1 LAGGYDPACIFLP
14 PKASAMKKAI
24 ILGAGPAG
32 LTAAY
37 ELLTRTD
44 IKPVIIEMDSQ
55 VGGLSKTINYKGN
68 LIDIGGHRFFS
79 KSERIISWWLKF
91 LPLADIS
98 ANEIPL
104 TYHNQTIELHSQ
116 GLNIPGRDG
125 KMLIRP
131 RKSRIYFDHSFFD
144 YPLSFN
150 HKTFQNF
157 GVTKITR
164 IALSYFKSKF
174 FPIREELTLEQFFI
188 NRFGKELYQT
198 FFKGYTEKIWGVP
211 CDHIPADWGHQRIKD
226 LNIGKAIIQSFKS
239 VFKSNKKIHQHGV
252 STSLIEQFLYPEK
265 GPGQMWETVAEKVK
279 ELGGEIYLG
288 YEAEKIIVEKNQIQS
303 ITCRNPGAGNSIEFA
318 GEYFFSTIPVKN
330 LVASLVNIEVPGPV
344 NDIASRLS
352 YRDFIMVGLLFK
364 KKNGENMDG
373 FEMLT
378 DNWIYLQD
386 KDLIAGRLQIFNNW
400 SPHMVADN
408 NNLWIG
414 MEYFCSES
422 DAIWNN
428 SRVEM
433 IELALKEITG
443 IGLIQKEALI
453 DATVIKI
460 PKAYPSYIGAYE
472 QFHLI
477 QEFLDKIG
485 NLYLTGRNGMHR
497 YNNADHSMM
506 TAMIAVDNIISHQ
519 KDRSNIWAVN
529 MEQDF
534 HEESLKPKA

>member
-1 LAGGYDPACIFLP
+1 
-14 PKASAMKKAI
+14 MKKAI

-44 IKPVIIEMDSQ
+44 IKPVIIEMDNQ

-79 KSERIISWWLKF
+79 KSEKITDWWLKF
-91 LPLADIS
+91 LPLADTPE
-98 ANEIPL
+98 NEIPI
-104 TYHNQTIELHSQ
+104 TYHNQTIELHKSD
-116 GLNIPGRDG
+116 LTYKSEAGR
-125 KMLIRP
+125 MLVRP

-150 HKTFQNF
+150 RKTLQNF
-157 GVTKITR
+157 GMTKITR
-164 IALSYFKSKF
+164 IALSYFRSKL
-174 FPIREELTLEQFFI
+174 FPIKGEQTLEEFFI
-188 NRFGKELYQT
+188 NRFGRELYRT
-198 FFKGYTEKIWGVP
+198 FFKGYTEKIWGVS
-211 CDHIPADWGHQRIKD
+211 CDQIPADWGYQRIKD

-239 VFKSNKKIHQHGV
+239 VFTSNKNIHQQGV

-265 GPGQMWETVAEKVK
+265 GPGQMWETVAQKVM
-279 ELGGEIYLG
+279 ELGGEIHLG
-288 YEAEKIIVEKNQIQS
+288 YEAEKIRVENNRIIS
-303 ITCRNPGAGNSIEFA
+303 VSCRNPGDGKSLELQ

-330 LVASLVNIEVPGPV
+330 LIASLVNINVPAHV
-344 NDIASRLS
+344 NEIASGLA

-364 KKNGENMDG
+364 KQDDKNKDG
-373 FEMLT
+373 FELLT

-386 KDLIAGRLQIFNNW
+386 KNLIAGRLQIFNNW
-400 SPHMVADN
+400 SPDMVGDK
-408 NNLWIG
+408 NNLWVG

-422 DAIWNN
+422 DAIWGK
-428 SRVEM
+428 SREEM
-433 IELALKEITG
+433 IELALKEITE
-443 IGLIQKEALI
+443 IGLIRKEALI

-460 PKAYPSYIGAYE
+460 QKAYPSYIGAYD
-472 QFHLI
+472 QFPVI
-477 QEFLDKIG
+477 QEFLDTIE

-506 TAMIAVDNIISHQ
+506 TAMVAVDNIINNQ

-534 HEESLKPKA
+534 HEQKPKA

>member
-1 LAGGYDPACIFLP
+1 
-14 PKASAMKKAI
+14 MKKAI
-24 ILGAGPAG
+24 IMGAGPAG

-44 IKPVIIEMDSQ
+44 IKPVIIEMDTQ

-79 KSERIISWWLKF
+79 KSERITNWWLSF
-91 LPLADIS
+91 LPLADPNS
-98 ANEIPL
+98 NNIPL
-104 TYHNQTIELHSQ
+104 SYHNQTVELHKSNMSESVY
-116 GLNIPGRDG
+116 GG

-150 HKTFQNF
+150 RKTFKNF
-157 GVTKITR
+157 GIAKISR
-164 IALSYFKSKF
+164 IALSYFRSKLL
-174 FPIREELTLEQFFI
+174 PVRKEQTLEQFFI
-188 NRFGKELYQT
+188 NRFGKELYLT

-211 CDHIPADWGHQRIKD
+211 CEKIPADWGHQRIKD
-226 LNIGKAIIQSFKS
+226 LDISKAIVQSLKSIFKN
-239 VFKSNKKIHQHGV
+239 NKTIHQQGV

-265 GPGQMWETVAEKVK
+265 GPGQMWETVAQKIT
-279 ELGGEIYLG
+279 ELGGEIYLSS
-288 YEAEKIIVEKNQIQS
+288 EVEKIKVKNDHIHS
-303 ITCRNPGAGNSIEFA
+303 VIFRDLVSGNSTEIP
-318 GEYFFSTIPVKN
+318 GDYFFSTIPVKN
-330 LVASLVNIEVPGPV
+330 LVASLVGIEIPDPV
-344 NDIASRLS
+344 KNIASGLS

-364 KKNGENMDG
+364 KQDEENRQSLDI
-373 FEMLT
+373 LT

-386 KDLIAGRLQIFNNW
+386 KNLLAGRLQIFNNW
-400 SPHMVADN
+400 SPKMVEDK

-422 DAIWNN
+422 DSIWNK
-428 SRVEM
+428 SREEM
-433 IELALKEITG
+433 IELALREITE

-472 QFHLI
+472 QFSVV

-485 NLYLTGRNGMHR
+485 NLFLTGRNGMHR

-506 TAMIAVDNIISHQ
+506 TAMIAVDNIISQ
-519 KDRSNIWAVN
+519 KMDRSNIWAVN

-534 HEESLKPKA
+534 HEESRKQV

>member
-1 LAGGYDPACIFLP
+1 
-14 PKASAMKKAI
+14 MKKAI
-24 ILGAGPAG
+24 IMGAGPAG

-37 ELLTRTD
+37 ELLTRTN

-79 KSERIISWWLKF
+79 KSDKITNWWLSF
-91 LPLADIS
+91 LPLADPKT
-98 ANEIPL
+98 NEISL
-104 TYHNQTIELHSQ
+104 SYQNQTVV
-116 GLNIPGRDG
+116 LNQRIVSNPGDGG

-150 HKTFQNF
+150 RKTFKNF
-157 GVTKITR
+157 GIAKITR
-164 IALSYFKSKF
+164 IALSYFRSKL
-174 FPIREELTLEQFFI
+174 FPVRKEQTLEQFFI
-188 NRFGKELYQT
+188 NRFGKELYLT

-211 CDHIPADWGHQRIKD
+211 CEKIPADWGHQRIKD
-226 LNIGKAIIQSFKS
+226 LNIGKAILQSLKS
-239 VFKSNKKIHQHGV
+239 IFTTNKTIHQQGV

-265 GPGQMWETVAEKVK
+265 GPGQMWETVAQKIT
-279 ELGGEIYLG
+279 ELGGEIYLNN
-288 YEAEKIIVEKNQIQS
+288 EVEKIILADNCIHSVI
-303 ITCRNPGAGNSIEFA
+303 CRDLVSGNSMDLL
-318 GEYFFSTIPVKN
+318 GDYFFSTIPIKN
-330 LVASLVNIEVPGPV
+330 LVASFVNIEVPALV
-344 NDIASRLS
+344 NKIASALS

-364 KKNGENMDG
+364 KQDKGGNQN

-386 KDLIAGRLQIFNNW
+386 RNLLAGRLQIFNNW
-400 SPHMVADN
+400 SPEMVEEK

-422 DAIWNN
+422 DSIWKK
-428 SRVEM
+428 SREEM
-433 IELALKEITG
+433 IELALREITE

-472 QFHLI
+472 QFSVV
-477 QEFLDKIG
+477 QEFLDRIE

-506 TAMIAVDNIISHQ
+506 TAMIAVDNIISQ
-519 KDRSNIWAVN
+519 KKDRSNIWAVN
-529 MEQDF
+529 MEKDF
-534 HEESLKPKA
+534 HEESPKPKA

>member
-1 LAGGYDPACIFLP
+1 
-14 PKASAMKKAI
+14 MKKAI

-44 IKPVIIEMDSQ
+44 IKPIIIEMDEQ

-79 KSERIISWWLKF
+79 KSERITDWWLKF
-91 LPLADIS
+91 LPLADTPE
-98 ANEIPL
+98 NEIPI
-104 TYHNQTIELHSQ
+104 TYHNQTIELHKRD
-116 GLNIPGRDG
+116 LANKNETGR
-125 KMLIRP
+125 MLIRP

-150 HKTFQNF
+150 RKTLQNF
-157 GVTKITR
+157 GIIKISR
-164 IALSYFKSKF
+164 IALSYFRSKL
-174 FPIREELTLEQFFI
+174 FPIKEEQTLEQFFI
-188 NRFGKELYQT
+188 NRFGRELYLT
-198 FFKGYTEKIWGVP
+198 FFKGYTEKIWGIS
-211 CDHIPADWGHQRIKD
+211 CDHIPADWGYQRIKD
-226 LNIGKAIIQSFKS
+226 LNIGKAIIQSLKS
-239 VFKSNKKIHQHGV
+239 VFTSNKNIHQQGV

-265 GPGQMWETVAEKVK
+265 GPGQMWETVAQKVR

-288 YEAEKIIVEKNQIQS
+288 YEANKISVENNKIISVTCMNLANGHSVEF
-303 ITCRNPGAGNSIEFA
+303 PGDH
-318 GEYFFSTIPVKN
+318 FFSTIPVKN
-330 LVASLVNIEVPGPV
+330 LVDSLVNIEVPAQV
-344 NDIASRLS
+344 NEIASGLA

-364 KKNGENMDG
+364 KQDDKNDDG
-373 FEMLT
+373 FELLT

-386 KDLIAGRLQIFNNW
+386 KNLIAGRLQIFNNW
-400 SPHMVADN
+400 SPEMVKDK

-422 DAIWNN
+422 DAIWKK
-428 SRVEM
+428 SQEEM
-433 IELALKEITG
+433 IELALKEITE
-443 IGLIQKEALI
+443 IGLICKEALI

-460 PKAYPSYIGAYE
+460 KKAYPSYIGAYDLFPVV
-472 QFHLI
+472 Q
-477 QEFLDKIG
+477 QFLDTIE

-506 TAMIAVDNIISHQ
+506 TAMIAVDNIIKNQ

-534 HEESLKPKA
+534 HEKA

>member
-1 LAGGYDPACIFLP
+1 
-14 PKASAMKKAI
+14 MKKAI
-24 ILGAGPAG
+24 IMGAGPAG

-37 ELLTRTD
+37 ELLTRTN
-44 IKPVIIEMDSQ
+44 IKPVIIESDNQ

-79 KSERIISWWLKF
+79 KSERITNWWLSF
-91 LPLADIS
+91 LPLADPNT
-98 ANEIPL
+98 NEIL
-104 TYHNQTIELHSQ
+104 ISYQNQIVELHKSVISNA
-116 GLNIPGRDG
+116 GDGG

-150 HKTFQNF
+150 RKTFNNF
-157 GVTKITR
+157 GIAKITR
-164 IALSYFKSKF
+164 IALSYVRSKLA
-174 FPIREELTLEQFFI
+174 PVRKEQTLEQFFI
-188 NRFGKELYQT
+188 NRFGKELYLT

-211 CDHIPADWGHQRIKD
+211 CNKIPADWGHQRIKD
-226 LNIGKAIIQSFKS
+226 LNIGKAIVQSFKS
-239 VFKSNKKIHQHGV
+239 IFSTNKTIHQQGV

-265 GPGQMWETVAEKVK
+265 GPGQMWETVAQKIT
-279 ELGGEIYLG
+279 ELGGEIYLSN
-288 YEAEKIIVEKNQIQS
+288 EVEKIKVNNNHIHSVF
-303 ITCRNPGAGNSIEFA
+303 CRDLVSGNSSEIP
-318 GEYFFSTIPVKN
+318 GDYFFSTIPVKN
-330 LVASLVNIEVPGPV
+330 LVASLINIEIPTPV
-344 NDIASRLS
+344 KAIASNLS

-364 KKNGENMDG
+364 KQDEGSGQNL
-373 FEMLT
+373 EMLT

-386 KDLIAGRLQIFNNW
+386 KNLLAGRLQIFNNW
-400 SPHMVADN
+400 SPEMVEDK

-422 DAIWNN
+422 DVIWKR
-428 SRVEM
+428 SREEM
-433 IELALKEITG
+433 IKLALREITE

-472 QFHLI
+472 QFSVV
-477 QEFLDKIG
+477 QEFLDKIE

-506 TAMIAVDNIISHQ
+506 TAMIAVDNIIGQ
-519 KDRSNIWAVN
+519 KKDRGNIWAVN

-534 HEESLKPKA
+534 HEEKPKA

>member
-1 LAGGYDPACIFLP
+1 
-14 PKASAMKKAI
+14 MKKAI
-24 ILGAGPAG
+24 IMGAGPAG

-37 ELLTRTD
+37 ELLTKTD
-44 IKPVIIEMDSQ
+44 IKPVIVEMDKQ

-79 KSERIISWWLKF
+79 KSAKITDWWLQF
-91 LPLADIS
+91 LPLADD
-98 ANEIPL
+98 AEKEVPL
-104 TYHNQTIELHSQ
+104 TYHNRTVELHKSLPVNA
-116 GLNIPGRDG
+116 GELG

-150 HKTFQNF
+150 RKTLRNF
-157 GVTKITR
+157 GIIKISR
-164 IALSYFKSKF
+164 IATSYFRSKI
-174 FPIREELTLEQFFI
+174 FPIKEEQTLEQFFI

-211 CDHIPADWGHQRIKD
+211 CNQIPADWGYQRIKD
-226 LNIGKAIIQSFKS
+226 LNIGRAILQSVKS
-239 VFKSNKKIHQHGV
+239 IFSSNKTIHQEGV

-265 GPGQMWETVAEKVK
+265 GPGQMWEAVAKK
-279 ELGGEIYLG
+279 ILELGGEIHLG
-288 YEAEKIIVEKNQIQS
+288 HEVDKIMVDNKQIQS
-303 ITCRNPGAGNSIEFA
+303 ITCRELVSGDSLELTGD
-318 GEYFFSTIPVKN
+318 YFISTIPVKY
-330 LVASLVNIEVPGPV
+330 LVANLENVHVPEPV
-344 NDIASRLS
+344 KDISSRLS

-364 KKNGENMDG
+364 KEEGKSN
-373 FEMLT
+373 FEKLT

-400 SPHMVADN
+400 SPQMVADK
-408 NNLWIG
+408 NNLWVG

-422 DAIWNN
+422 DTVWNK
-428 SRVEM
+428 SREEM
-433 IELALKEITG
+433 TALALKEIRE
-443 IGLIQKEALI
+443 IGLIQNEALI

-472 QFHLI
+472 QFAVV
-477 QEFLDKIG
+477 QEFLDTIE
-485 NLYLTGRNGMHR
+485 NLFLTGRNGMHR

-506 TAMIAVDNIISHQ
+506 TAMIAVENIINNQ

-534 HEESLKPKA
+534 HEEGLTRNA

>member
-1 LAGGYDPACIFLP
+1 
-14 PKASAMKKAI
+14 MKKAI
-24 ILGAGPAG
+24 IMGAGPAG

-44 IKPVIIEMDSQ
+44 IKPVIIELDNQ

-79 KSERIISWWLKF
+79 KSERITDWWLRF
-91 LPLADIS
+91 LPLADPNT
-98 ANEIPL
+98 NEISL
-104 TYHNQTIELHSQ
+104 SYQNQTVELHKRIVSST
-116 GLNIPGRDG
+116 GDGG

-150 HKTFQNF
+150 RKTFENF
-157 GVTKITR
+157 GIAKITR
-164 IALSYFKSKF
+164 IALSYFKSKL
-174 FPIREELTLEQFFI
+174 FPVREEQTLEQFFI
-188 NRFGKELYQT
+188 NRFGKELYLT

-211 CDHIPADWGHQRIKD
+211 CDKIPADWGHQRIKD
-226 LNIGKAIIQSFKS
+226 LNIGKAIIQSLKS
-239 VFKSNKKIHQHGV
+239 IFSTNKTIRQQGV

-265 GPGQMWETVAEKVK
+265 GPGQMWETVAQKIS
-279 ELGGEIYLG
+279 ELGGEIYLNNVV
-288 YEAEKIIVEKNQIQS
+288 EKIKVNNNHIHSVI
-303 ITCRNPGAGNSIEFA
+303 CRELVSGNSMEIP
-318 GEYFFSTIPVKN
+318 GDYFFSTIPVKN
-330 LVASLVNIEVPGPV
+330 LVASLVNIEIPVPV
-344 NDIASRLS
+344 KIISSNLS
-352 YRDFIMVGLLFK
+352 YRDFVMVGLLFK
-364 KKNGENMDG
+364 KQDEGSRQNL
-373 FEMLT
+373 EMLT

-386 KDLIAGRLQIFNNW
+386 KNLFAGRLQIFNNW
-400 SPHMVADN
+400 SPEMVQDK

-422 DAIWNN
+422 DVIWNK
-428 SRVEM
+428 SREEM
-433 IELALKEITG
+433 IELALREITV

-472 QFHLI
+472 EFSVV
-477 QEFLDKIG
+477 QEFLDKIE

-506 TAMIAVDNIISHQ
+506 TAMIAVDNIISQ
-519 KDRSNIWAVN
+519 KKDRSNIWAVN

-534 HEESLKPKA
+534 HEESLNKV